1 MRLIEEELNLLKTL
15 RLKRKSELSVQPPD
29 QPGYPVKSPERP
41 VQPPDQPGLPIKSPE
56 HPVQPPDQPE
66 LPVHSPELPVQP
78 PHQPGLPIISPEHP
92 APPPDQQGLPVQSPE
107 HPVQSPDVKD
117 PNSDPQVP
125 SENVLTNPIA
135 DHHFA
140 ISHDESK
147 PEPRNKNEKEFE
159 IRSSL
164 VQETEP
170 DIKIQK
176 LNLNQEHQSPEIPSQ
191 LCLSDRDSEKLDH
204 CEPKLVHTG
213 LNPEPEYDEC
223 RSDLQSPLIENHFF
237 PSKPEN

>member
-29 QPGYPVKSPERP
+29 QPGYPVKSPEHPVQTPDQPELLVHFLELP

-125 SENVLTNPIA
+125 FENVLTNPVA

-140 ISHDESK
+140 NSHDDSK
-147 PEPRNKNEKEFE
+147 HEPRNKNEKEVE
-159 IRSSL
+159 ERSSL
-164 VQETEP
+164 VQETG
-170 DIKIQK
+170 
-176 LNLNQEHQSPEIPSQ
+176 HQNPEIKSQ
-191 LCLSDRDSEKLDH
+191 PR
-204 CEPKLVHTG
+204 T
-213 LNPEPEYDEC
+213 PEP
-223 RSDLQSPLIENHFF
+223 RNSVSIMPVRQRF
-237 PSKPEN
+237 